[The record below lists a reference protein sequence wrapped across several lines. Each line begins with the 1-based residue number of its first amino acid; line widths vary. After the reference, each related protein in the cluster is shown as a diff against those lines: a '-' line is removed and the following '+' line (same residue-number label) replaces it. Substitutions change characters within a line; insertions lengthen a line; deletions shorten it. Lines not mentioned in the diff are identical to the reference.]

1 LGRSAKNPFQEYLSE
16 ISKKLFNKEPEYY
29 DDFYFYRNKVYSKI
43 ENDFSSINPVE
54 LIKKVLENLDFDL
67 SRIHFDTEDRNN
79 KYISPIC
86 FFVKIPE
93 DIRILYKNESPYFD
107 FQACFHESGHA
118 AHASSVDKDIE
129 YWNKYYMPEGI
140 TEVFS
145 IFFERLTKNNDFLAE
160 SELNINKE
168 TIDKLNYLNKFMELY
183 FITFYVTNS
192 LMKLE
197 YWQKNLTIEQASEL
211 YSKLLKEY
219 TGIEMP
225 GEYWLLHHIL
235 PESIM
240 YVPSY
245 LIAAVRASELETF
258 LKYKFGSKWWKEK
271 NAGKEL
277 KEIMSPG
284 AKINLNHFSKFDSN
298 LYMKEIVS

>member
-1 LGRSAKNPFQEYLSE
+1 
-16 ISKKLFNKEPEYY
+16 
-29 DDFYFYRNKVYSKI
+29 
-43 ENDFSSINPVE
+43 
-54 LIKKVLENLDFDL
+54 
-67 SRIHFDTEDRNN
+67 
-79 KYISPIC
+79 
-86 FFVKIPE
+86 
-93 DIRILYKNESPYFD
+93 
-107 FQACFHESGHA
+107 
-118 AHASSVDKDIE
+118 
-129 YWNKYYMPEGI
+129 
-140 TEVFS
+140 
-145 IFFERLTKNNDFLAE
+145 
-160 SELNINKE
+160 
-168 TIDKLNYLNKFMELY
+168 MELY

-258 LKYKFGSKWWKEK
+258 LKYKFGSKWWKDK